1 MLGGWRGKCSYTFMT
16 PADCWVRAQGV
27 QQSVDMRKESKKKKK
42 SLLLMFCSLW
52 SVGSILEVTGWL
64 LRWPGWLSIFAF
76 LSQTACVW
84 GKEYFPSSAS
94 CAILTVLI
102 NSDISALCWL
112 ALFPLFSPF
121 NKLHYELQ
129 AFLKLILGFCLC
141 ILQVLP
147 FAKWT
152 NWWCCKASVQLYL
165 NTPLRGC
172 DKSVAWSEKGKRLK

>member
-16 PADCWVRAQGV
+16 PACRLLGESSGGTTVCWYEEREY
-27 QQSVDMRKESKKKKK
+27 KNK
-42 SLLLMFCSLW
+42 SLLLMFCSLR

-94 CAILTVLI
+94 CAILTILI

-172 DKSVAWSEKGKRLK
+172 DKSIAWSEKGKRLK